1 MASKLE
7 KAQARLERRRR
18 AYEDGK
24 SNKRKDFC
32 SERESRW
39 ESGGYHRPGS
49 MNAHKSAPKGR
60 G

>member
-1 MASKLE
+1 MASPLE
-7 KAQARLERRRR
+7 KAQARLARRI
-18 AYEDGK
+18 AAFENGK

-49 MNAHKSAPKGR
+49 MNARKSAPKGR